1 MFYYYTF
8 GAMIF
13 SSSSR
18 SESRIRSCSA
28 ERITV
33 VAVEW
38 VDDGGIS
45 VDGDQTLPDS
55 IFSSVGTI
63 RLINFFFKETHVCTV
78 HICHFKRFVE

>member
-1 MFYYYTF
+1 
-8 GAMIF
+8 MIF

-18 SESRIRSCSA
+18 SESRSRSWSA

-33 VAVEW
+33 VAVGW

-63 RLINFFFKETHVCTV
+63 LLINCQRKKFAQFTFFT
-78 HICHFKRFVE
+78 